1 MCLSPI
7 SVDVAKKQRY
17 FNLSGLIMSHTFVPC
32 GKCEECKS
40 TLRNDEYLR
49 IREEYKNCVSF
60 GGKALFLTFTYTD
73 DNVPVLNYRLSDDGT
88 DLVPSFSRGV
98 SDPFM
103 LYRFDKHDIQ
113 KFFNSLRKQLERK
126 GLVNCLRYY
135 VVSEYGADI
144 RYTQRPHY
152 HVIIFAS
159 RALCTYYDDFCDVG
173 TMRFIRACALLWDKG
188 IVSAS
193 QKGLVIESD
202 DCARYCAK
210 YLGKNIDLSKNI
222 RFSSLYKFIASN
234 LPSLFPSDFVYSK
247 SVDSLFLYY
256 LRKFG
261 CRYFTL
267 KSKYFGYSLIFD
279 FDEDLSNHDYQACAK
294 RILDGISIPDLSK
307 GQSFKYNYPQYILN
321 HLFYNNLEDG
331 SRQLTKCGYEIKRIL
346 LHDAV
351 NTFVDNVLTIQ
362 RDDLFDYFASC
373 SSYSLD
379 SDDFNYAIDWFF
391 DYRRSFDL
399 YSFAIY
405 SFLLRQRYVSKS
417 QQDTILNILYSD
429 SISVSDKIDSFYRFV
444 YGFHNCDPETF
455 LHSSNSHDLLSSF
468 SLKHRF
474 KKIYIPDYELFYTV
488 VTGCLNFKRAT
499 LVNDNA
505 DKQRKSKL
513 LSDILNFN
521 TYGFS

>member
-7 SVDVAKKQRY
+7 SVDISKKQRY
-17 FNLSGLIMSHTFVPC
+17 FNLSGLIMSHTMVPC

-40 TLRNDEYLR
+40 TLRNDEFLR
-49 IREEYKNCVSF
+49 IREEYNNCIQF
-60 GGKALFLTFTYTD
+60 GGKALFLTFTYSD

-88 DLVPSFSRGV
+88 DIVPTFSRGV
-98 SDPFM
+98 SEPFM

-113 KFFNSLRKQLERK
+113 KFFNSFRKQLERK

-135 VVSEYGADI
+135 VVSEYGADL

-159 RALCTYYDDFCDVG
+159 RSLCTYYDDFCDVG
-173 TMRFIRACALLWDKG
+173 TLRFIRACSLLWDKG

-193 QKGLVIESD
+193 KKGLVIESE

-222 RFSSLYKFIASN
+222 RFSSLYKFISAYLS
-234 LPSLFPSDFVYSK
+234 SLFPSDFIYSK

-261 CRYFTL
+261 CRFFTL

-279 FDEDLSNHDYQACAK
+279 FDNDLSNHDYQACAK
-294 RILDGISIPDLSK
+294 RLLDGISISDLSK
-307 GQSFKYNYPQYILN
+307 GQSFKYNYPQYIIN

-331 SRQLTKCGYEIKRIL
+331 SRQLTKSGYEIKRFL
-346 LHDAV
+346 FHESV
-351 NTFVDNVLTIQ
+351 NNFVDNLLLVTDSDISSFCRSIGLTPDYI
-362 RDDLFDYFASC
+362 DYYIDLFFK
-373 SSYSLD
+373 L
-379 SDDFNYAIDWFF
+379 
-391 DYRRSFDL
+391 RRSVDL
-399 YSFAIY
+399 TSFAIY
-405 SFLLRQRYVSKS
+405 CLLLRLRYTSRCNHDLVLK
-417 QQDTILNILYSD
+417 ILFSSD
-429 SISVSDKIDSFYRFV
+429 ISVSDKIDNLFRFC
-444 YGFHNCDPETF
+444 YGFHLCDSDSFIHDSTFSDLISTF
-455 LHSSNSHDLLSSF
+455 LSDRYCIIRLSS
-468 SLKHRF
+468 
-474 KKIYIPDYELFYTV
+474 YESFYTLCMDV
-488 VTGCLNFKRAT
+488 INFKRAT